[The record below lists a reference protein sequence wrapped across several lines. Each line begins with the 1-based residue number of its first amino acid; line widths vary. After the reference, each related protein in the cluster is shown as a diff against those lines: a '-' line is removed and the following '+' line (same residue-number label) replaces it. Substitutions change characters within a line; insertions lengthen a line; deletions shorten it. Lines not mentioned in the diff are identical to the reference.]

1 MLVRKGVRRIGL
13 LCILLSA
20 SAWAFGAEKE
30 PVDREVL
37 EYVRAIR
44 VQRGRANYTVDVSIS
59 AAVPSLSK
67 KGILRAIKKQAPQG
81 VLTYESMQFDGDG
94 MIKTNVIARYLQA
107 ELATSRP
114 EEKLATEISPLNYRF
129 TLKGSSTVAGRD
141 ALVYEVKPIRRGNG
155 LFRGTV
161 WLDRETLLPLRE
173 QGRIERIPSVWVKDI
188 SFTRE
193 YEFVHG
199 YALPKHITSE
209 VNTRIVGKSVINVDF
224 DNYHVMDG
232 VTAGSGQNVAG
243 TPATLD
249 NPPPHQQ

>member
-1 MLVRKGVRRIGL
+1 MLVRKVLRAIGL
-13 LCILLSA
+13 LCVVLSA
-20 SAWAFGAEKE
+20 PIWIYGAETEK
-30 PVDREVL
+30 VDREVL

-81 VLTYESMQFDGDG
+81 VMSYESMLFEGDG
-94 MIKTNVIARYLQA
+94 LIKTNVIARYLQA

-129 TLKGSSTVAGRD
+129 TLKGRDMIAGRE
-141 ALVYEVKPIRRGNG
+141 ALLHEVKPIRRGTG
-155 LFRGTV
+155 LFHGNV

-173 QGRIERIPSVWVKDI
+173 QGKIEKIPSVWVKEI
-188 SFTRE
+188 SFTRD

-199 YALPKHITSE
+199 YALPNHIISE
-209 VNTRIVGKSVINVDF
+209 VNTRIVGKSVINIDF
-224 DNYHVMDG
+224 ANYHVQDDL
-232 VTAGSGQNVAG
+232 TAASGQTVTG

-249 NPPPHQQ
+249 NPPPHQ